1 MPAFKQKSS
10 KKLLTD
16 VKNSVTLDNMHRE
29 KQAEF
34 HYIETELIPKL
45 EKELADNRTFLKE
58 HSSAARSKASRTES
72 LLDEVYRIRDRNLEI
87 KDALQQYKNY
97 IKNYYLTNNKY
108 IFSYFEDKKDISDT
122 AKDDTTSS
130 ANNAN
135 TDISISA
142 NANANTNDATTL
154 RTKPARAASSSGKI
168 NDGQNKIAFTK
179 NERIQS
185 FFKVNSSARTTQPST
200 PSQPQTTTTTTE
212 TQPPEQPSQADSNTI
227 AAELNDHSFSFE
239 EQNVYVPKLTNLQH
253 YLHNTGKAFFDYE
266 KYAYRADVCAWCS
279 NGEMVAIESEG
290 ILVCNKCSNFTVYY
304 VETDKPSYKEPPK
317 EASFYAYRRINH
329 FREILAQV
337 QAKETTQI
345 DHAIIT
351 AIENQLR
358 KERISLDQFTDTKA
372 KEVLKKLGYN
382 KYYEHIPFIKE
393 KLGIKPPVMSP
404 ELEETLCNLFMETQG
419 PYARFCPDE
428 RVNFLNY
435 YYTIY
440 KLCEL
445 LGQTQYLPYF
455 PMLKDRD
462 KRIEQDEIWKKICK
476 ELNWDF
482 IPTQ

>member
-1 MPAFKQKSS
+1 
-10 KKLLTD
+10 
-16 VKNSVTLDNMHRE
+16 MHKE

-34 HYIETELIPKL
+34 HYIQTELIPAL
-45 EKELADNRTFLKE
+45 EKELTENKQFLKDNTGGIRLK
-58 HSSAARSKASRTES
+58 SAKPRTE
-72 LLDEVYRIRDRNLEI
+72 LLDEVYHIRDRNIEI
-87 KDALQQYKNY
+87 KELLKTHKQY

-108 IFSYFEDKKDISDT
+108 IFSYFEDKKDISDMSAAT
-122 AKDDTTSS
+122 A
-130 ANNAN
+130 NA
-135 TDISISA
+135 TA
-142 NANANTNDATTL
+142 NANANANANASAITIANATVPIPEVAADT
-154 RTKPARAASSSGKI
+154 RTTYKPSVNGM
-168 NDGQNKIAFTK
+168 TK
-179 NERIQS
+179 SERIQT
-185 FFKVNSSARTTQPST
+185 FFKIQPSAPPVPPVLVPDSEMEQSEKTEDHTHNQQLDTVAPAGGRLT
-200 PSQPQTTTTTTE
+200 PP
-212 TQPPEQPSQADSNTI
+212 
-227 AAELNDHSFSFE
+227 LNPLIVKEDCGE
-239 EQNVYVPKLTNLQH
+239 PLVPCYVPKLTNLQH
-253 YLHNTGKAFFDYE
+253 YLHNTGKAFFDYD
-266 KYAYRADVCAWCS
+266 KYAYRSDVCAWCNS
-279 NGEMVAIESEG
+279 GEMVAVESEG

-304 VETDKPSYKEPPK
+304 VESDKPSYKEPPK

-345 DHAIIT
+345 DNAII
-351 AIENQLR
+351 ASIKKQIR
-358 KERISLDQFTDTKA
+358 KERITLDQFTDVKA
-372 KEVLKKLGYN
+372 KEILKKLGYN

-476 ELNWDF
+476 ELKWEF

>member
-1 MPAFKQKSS
+1 MPKKYLSIPLYFYYYLLTYRYNHIDISIEMPTFKQKSS

-16 VKNSVTLDNMHRE
+16 TKNTITLDSMHKE

-34 HYIETELIPKL
+34 HYIQTEIIPTL
-45 EKELADNRTFLKE
+45 EKELMENKQFLKDNSNSVGVRLK
-58 HSSAARSKASRTES
+58 SSKTRTE
-72 LLDEVYRIRDRNLEI
+72 LLDEVYHVRDRNIEI
-87 KDALQQYKNY
+87 KELLKKHKQY
-97 IKNYYLTNNKY
+97 IKNYYLTNNRY

-122 AKDDTTSS
+122 PAA
-130 ANNAN
+130 ANDAN
-135 TDISISA
+135 TSA
-142 NANANTNDATTL
+142 TDTRATYKTSM
-154 RTKPARAASSSGKI
+154 TKS
-168 NDGQNKIAFTK
+168 
-179 NERIQS
+179 ERIQT
-185 FFKVNSSARTTQPST
+185 FFKIQPSAPPVPPPVPDSEMDQSEKSDKT
-200 PSQPQTTTTTTE
+200 DDCSQQLDNCNCEELYPGAGAGTT
-212 TQPPEQPSQADSNTI
+212 
-227 AAELNDHSFSFE
+227 
-239 EQNVYVPKLTNLQH
+239 YVPKLTNLQH
-253 YLHNTGKAFFDYE
+253 YLHNTGKAFFDYD
-266 KYAYRADVCAWCS
+266 KYAYRSDVCAWCNS
-279 NGEMVAIESEG
+279 GEMVAVESEG

-304 VETDKPSYKEPPK
+304 VESDKPSYKEPPK

-345 DHAIIT
+345 DNAIIVS
-351 AIENQLR
+351 IKKQIR
-358 KERISLDQFTDTKA
+358 KERITLDQFTDVKA
-372 KEVLKKLGYN
+372 KEILKKLGYN

-476 ELNWDF
+476 ELKWEF